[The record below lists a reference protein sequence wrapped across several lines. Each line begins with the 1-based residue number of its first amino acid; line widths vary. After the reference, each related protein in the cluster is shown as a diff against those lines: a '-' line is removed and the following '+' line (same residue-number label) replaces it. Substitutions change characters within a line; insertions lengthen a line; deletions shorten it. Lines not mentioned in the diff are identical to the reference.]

1 MAVIKHD
8 EYTIVSTPVYD
19 DDSGRWKFSASVSWP
34 QNGIPR
40 GTRFLTN
47 SPERFSRFE
56 DAEQAGLQ
64 AARNWIESVDHKD
77 AVSRVASGF
86 LKKAR

>member
-1 MAVIKHD
+1 MVAIIHD

-19 DDSGRWKFSASVSWP
+19 GVSGKWKLSASISWP
-34 QNGIPR
+34 QNGNPR

-47 SPERFSRFE
+47 SPEQFSRFE

-64 AARNWIESVDHKD
+64 AARNWIESIEHKD
-77 AVSRVASGF
+77 PLS
-86 LKKAR
+86 